1 MTDFDDLRARIKDIL
16 AAELVKGD
24 EDHWATQDFAD
35 ATTDRI
41 LALPE
46 IADALAWRK
55 ALTTGEGLIMT
66 VEPPMLGAPTSGT
79 PDKQGAPS
87 EPRRP
92 TT

>member
-1 MTDFDDLRARIKDIL
+1 MTDFDDLRAEIKDIL

-46 IADALAWRK
+46 IAEALAWRK
-55 ALTTGEGLIMT
+55 ALTTGEGLIIT
-66 VEPPMLGAPTSGT
+66 ADTL
-79 PDKQGAPS
+79 DKPGAPS